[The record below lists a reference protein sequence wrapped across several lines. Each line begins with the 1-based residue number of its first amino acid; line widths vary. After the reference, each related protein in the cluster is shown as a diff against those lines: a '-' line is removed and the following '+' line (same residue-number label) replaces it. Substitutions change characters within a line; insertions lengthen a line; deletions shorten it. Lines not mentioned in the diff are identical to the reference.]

1 MNVKRRAVAISVLL
15 APLFAPAAA
24 VAQIV
29 NDPMR
34 PPTAVYAAPGDKTA
48 AAGPLLQSVMIT
60 PSERSAIIGGERVK
74 LGGKYGEA
82 RVIKITES
90 EVVLRSAGGI
100 ETLKMYPDIEMN
112 PVKPAAPAP
121 KKPARKR
128 GRTRQ

>member
-1 MNVKRRAVAISVLL
+1 MLTAWPLSGDAQVL
-15 APLFAPAAA
+15 
-24 VAQIV
+24 